1 MVLYLWKCFEKQ
13 GGFYMGN
20 VSDVIVV
27 GGGIGGL
34 AAALSI
40 HDTGKSVAVFEQAP
54 EFGEVGAGI
63 QLAPNALEVL
73 DRLGVKEELLKVAVL
88 PKRLVL
94 KDIYTAKEVAT
105 LDLGEEFQEEFGQ
118 PYVVLHRSDLHR
130 VIFEACKQ
138 RENIKFFNNQVIQTA
153 EENNGKVTVTNQNG
167 ETFKADAVIG
177 ADGLKSK
184 IRTLFSDD
192 DLVNSEYVAYR
203 GTIPIQEISN
213 DVNMED
219 VIMWIGPNLHLV
231 QYPVRRG
238 ELYNQVV
245 VFKSYDATKEDWGNP
260 DEMARRFEG
269 SHPEVENALTF
280 INRQFRWPMFD
291 RNPIQ
296 NWTKGNITLLGD
308 AAHPM
313 LQYLAQG
320 GVQALED
327 ALVLGEKLKEHD
339 SYEEA
344 FKAYQEIRIP
354 RSAMVQTSARNW
366 GEIIHADE
374 PIKVMLRNAIFERHD
389 SKDFKAVDFLYGI
402 FKDSKKLTEVK

>member
-1 MVLYLWKCFEKQ
+1 MQ
-13 GGFYMGN
+13 N
-20 VSDVIVV
+20 VSDIIIV

-34 AAALSI
+34 ATALSI
-40 HDTGKSVAVFEQAP
+40 YKNTGKSISVFEQAP

-73 DRLGVKEELLKVAVL
+73 DYLGVKDEILKVAVQ

-94 KDIYTAKEVAT
+94 KDVFTAKEVAT
-105 LDLGEEFQEEFGQ
+105 LDLGEDFQKEFGQ

-130 VIFEACKQ
+130 VLFEACKKL
-138 RENIKFFNNQVIQTA
+138 ENILFFNNQVIQST
-153 EENNGKVTVTNQNG
+153 EQSDGTVTITNQNG
-167 ETFKADAVIG
+167 EKFTAEAVIG

-184 IRTLFSDD
+184 IRSNFADD
-192 DLVNSEYVAYR
+192 EPINSTYVAYR
-203 GTIPIQEISN
+203 GTIPIKEVSE
-213 DVNMED
+213 DLDLDD
-219 VIMWIGPNLHLV
+219 VIMWIGPNLHMV

-260 DEMARRFEG
+260 DEMAKRFEG
-269 SHPEVENALTF
+269 AHPKVQNALSY

-291 RNPIQ
+291 RLPIN
-296 NWTKGNITLLGD
+296 NWSEGNVTLMGD

-320 GVQALED
+320 AVQALED
-327 ALVLGEKLKEHD
+327 SYILGEQLKENE

-344 FKAYQEIRIP
+344 FKKYQEIRIP

-366 GEIIHADE
+366 GEIIHAEDHLL
-374 PIKVMLRNAIFERHD
+374 IMLRDAIFEKHQP
-389 SKDFKAVDFLYGI
+389 KDFHRVDFLYGI
-402 FKDSKKLTEVK
+402 FNKYKAEKLIKAK

>member
-1 MVLYLWKCFEKQ
+1 MR
-13 GGFYMGN
+13 N
-20 VSDVIVV
+20 VSDIIVV

-34 AAALSI
+34 ATALSI
-40 HDTGKSVAVFEQAP
+40 NKNTGKSISVFEQAP

-73 DRLGVKEELLKVAVL
+73 DYLGVKEEILKVAVQ

-94 KDIYTAKEVAT
+94 KDVYTAKEVAT
-105 LDLGEEFQEEFGQ
+105 LDLGEDFQKEFGQ

-130 VIFEACKQ
+130 VLFEACQKI
-138 RENIKFFNNQVIQTA
+138 ENIKFFNNQVIQST
-153 EENNGKVTVTNQNG
+153 EQKDGVVTIANQNG
-167 ETFKADAVIG
+167 EKFTAEAVIG

-184 IRTLFSDD
+184 IRKHFADD
-192 DLVNSEYVAYR
+192 EPINSTYVAYR
-203 GTIPIQEISN
+203 GTIPIEEVSE
-213 DVNMED
+213 DLDLDD
-219 VIMWIGPNLHLV
+219 VIMWIGPNLHMV

-260 DEMARRFEG
+260 DEMAKRFEG
-269 SHPEVENALTF
+269 SHPKVQNALSY

-291 RNPIQ
+291 RLPID
-296 NWTKGNITLLGD
+296 NWTDGNVTLMGD

-320 GVQALED
+320 AVQALED
-327 ALVLGEKLKEHD
+327 SYILGEQLKAYD

-344 FKAYQEIRIP
+344 FKKYQEIRIP

-366 GEIIHADE
+366 GEIIHAEDSV
-374 PIKVMLRNAIFERHD
+374 IKMLRDTIFEKHQP
-389 SKDFKAVDFLYGI
+389 KDFHRVDFLYGI
-402 FKDSKKLTEVK
+402 FNKYKAEKLIKA

>member
-1 MVLYLWKCFEKQ
+1 MA
-13 GGFYMGN
+13 N
-20 VSDVIVV
+20 VSDIIVV

-40 HDTGKSVAVFEQAP
+40 SKNTGKSISVFEQAP

-73 DRLGVKEELLKVAVL
+73 DYLGVKEEILKVAVL

-94 KDIYTAKEVAT
+94 KDVYTAKELAT
-105 LDLGEEFQEEFGQ
+105 LDLGEAFQKEFGQ

-130 VIFEACKQ
+130 VLFEACQKID
-138 RENIKFFNNQVIQTA
+138 NIKFFNNQAIQSA
-153 EENNGKVTVTNQNG
+153 EQNNGTVTITNQNG
-167 ETFKADAVIG
+167 ETYTAEAVIG
-177 ADGLKSK
+177 ADGLKSN
-184 IRTLFSDD
+184 IRKKFANDEPI
-192 DLVNSEYVAYR
+192 NSTYVAYR
-203 GTIPIQEISN
+203 GTIPIEEVSSDAN
-213 DVNMED
+213 LNMDD
-219 VIMWIGPNLHLV
+219 VIMWIGPNLHMV

-260 DEMARRFEG
+260 DEMAKRFEG
-269 SHPEVENALTF
+269 AHPLVENAIKF
-280 INRQFRWPMFD
+280 INRQFRWPMYD
-291 RNPIQ
+291 RLPID
-296 NWTKGNITLLGD
+296 NWTEGNVALLGD

-327 ALVLGEKLKEHD
+327 SYILGEQLKAND

-344 FKAYQEIRIP
+344 FKKYQEIRIP

-366 GEIIHADE
+366 GEIIHAED
-374 PIKVMLRNAIFERHD
+374 KVLIMMRNAAFARH
-389 SKDFKAVDFLYGI
+389 KAQDFYAVDFLYGI
-402 FKDSKKLTEVK
+402 FNKYKKEAENLIKS

>member
-1 MVLYLWKCFEKQ
+1 MT
-13 GGFYMGN
+13 N
-20 VSDVIVV
+20 VSDIIVV

-34 AAALSI
+34 AAALAVTNE
-40 HDTGKSVAVFEQAP
+40 TGKTVAIFEQAP

-73 DRLGVKEELLKVAVL
+73 DRLGVKEEILKIAVL

-94 KDIYTAKEVAT
+94 KDVYTAEELAV
-105 LDLGEEFQEEFGQ
+105 LDLGEDFQKAFGQ

-130 VIFEACKQ
+130 VLFEACQKHDT
-138 RENIKFFNNQVIQTA
+138 IKFFNDQIIQTA
-153 EENNGKVTVTNQNG
+153 EQADGSVTITNQSG
-167 ETFKADAVIG
+167 EKYTADAIVG
-177 ADGLKSK
+177 ADGLKSN
-184 IRTLFSDD
+184 IRKLFSDD
-192 DLVNSEYVAYR
+192 QPVNSGYVAYR
-203 GTIPIQEISN
+203 GTIPITEVSN
-213 DVNMED
+213 DTSLDD

-245 VFKSYDATKEDWGNP
+245 VFKSYNYEEGTDWGTP
-260 DEMARRFEG
+260 EEMTRRFEN
-269 SHPEVENALTF
+269 SHPQVQNALSF

-291 RNPIQ
+291 RNPIN
-296 NWTKGNITLLGD
+296 NWSEGNITLLGD

-327 ALVLGEKLKEHD
+327 SLVLAKEIKEND

-344 FKAYQEIRIP
+344 FKKYQAVRIP
-354 RSAMVQTSARNW
+354 RSAMVQTTARTW
-366 GEIIHADE
+366 GEIIHAED
-374 PIKVMLRNAIFERHD
+374 PISILLRNNIMKQHTPKSFDR
-389 SKDFKAVDFLYGI
+389 VDFLYGI
-402 FKDSKKLTEVK
+402 FQK

>member
-1 MVLYLWKCFEKQ
+1 
-13 GGFYMGN
+13 MGN

-40 HDTGKSVAVFEQAP
+40 HETGKSVAVFEQAP

-73 DRLGVKEELLKVAVL
+73 DRLGVKEEILKVAVL

-94 KDIYTAKEVAT
+94 KDIYTAKEFAT
-105 LDLGEEFQEEFGQ
+105 LDLGEEFQKEFGQ
-118 PYVVLHRSDLHR
+118 PYIVLHRSDLHR
-130 VIFEACKQ
+130 VIYEACQKH
-138 RENIKFFNNQVIQTA
+138 ENIKFYNNQVIQTA
-153 EENNGKVTVTNQNG
+153 EQIDGTVIITNQNG
-167 ETFKADAVIG
+167 EKFTANAVVG
-177 ADGLKSK
+177 ADGLKSN
-184 IRTLFSDD
+184 IRNLFSEDE
-192 DLVNSEYVAYR
+192 LVNSEYVAYR
-203 GTIPIQEISN
+203 GTIPIQEVSN
-213 DVNMED
+213 DVSLDD

-245 VFKSYDATKEDWGNP
+245 VFKTYDVSKEDWGNP
-260 DEMARRFEG
+260 DEMTRRFEG
-269 SHPEVENALTF
+269 AHPEVHNALTF

-291 RNPIQ
+291 RIPIQ
-296 NWTKGNITLLGD
+296 NWTEGNITLLGD

-320 GVQALED
+320 GAQALED
-327 ALVLGEKLKEHD
+327 ALIIGEKLKEHE
-339 SYEEA
+339 SYEDA
-344 FKAYQEIRIP
+344 FKAYQEERIP

-366 GEIIHADE
+366 GEIIHAEDSLN
-374 PIKVMLRNAIFERHD
+374 IMLRNAIFERHQ
-389 SKDFKAVDFLYGI
+389 SNDFNVVDFLYGV
-402 FKDSKKLTEVK
+402 FKDSKKLTEV